1 MLAQKMNT
9 RLVDVVKVK
18 MAHVMMPT
26 RSTRKPDERQVAV
39 GALTHEELAL
49 T

>member
-1 MLAQKMNT
+1 MLSKKMNT

-26 RSTRKPDERQVAV
+26 RRTRKPDERQV